1 MGSGAR
7 PGSRRAPWGGRVA
20 VSAHPCSSPAAGLF
34 ARLQSGGRGQRVLEV
49 VAVLIC
55 LRVPPRRC
63 WHVCRGPLRVYL
75 QGTSQD
81 AHPPCYLR
89 FISLCL

>member
-1 MGSGAR
+1 M
-7 PGSRRAPWGGRVA
+7 
-20 VSAHPCSSPAAGLF
+20 
-34 ARLQSGGRGQRVLEV
+34 LEV